1 MIPVERP
8 TVPNAETTSNNS
20 CIKLYSGSST
30 HIKNVATHTTVPESI
45 VIINAFEIFCSDIFL
60 WNACTVPF
68 VHVPL
73 IFLEHDKN
81 VLCLDTS
88 TGGSRRGTNKH
99 QDTQY
104 KQAGIRKLPNR
115 IGGKSGGSRR
125 NALEE
130 RPQPCYI
137 LCQFKCQC
145 SDNKQNQ
152 TGNDHHLGVQS
163 KLLETLLFSYIQNN
177 KKSQSAKN
185 DQCTCGQIQ
194 KDIILI
200 RRQVSKSSQNV
211 KPRVIK
217 GCNRMENTNSDRMHG
232 TVIPAENQKA

>member
-1 MIPVERP
+1 MERMHCSFR
-8 TVPNAETTSNNS
+8 T
-20 CIKLYSGSST
+20 CSSY
-30 HIKNVATHTTVPESI
+30 
-45 VIINAFEIFCSDIFL
+45 
-60 WNACTVPF
+60 
-68 VHVPL
+68 
-73 IFLEHDKN
+73 FLEHDKK
-81 VLCLDTS
+81 CTRLDTS
-88 TGGSRRGTNKH
+88 TGRSRRGTNKH